1 MGRSH
6 RIKGQAAV
14 EFLCV
19 VPFLFVLM
27 FIAVDV
33 SRVVTASSQAQA
45 VASDTARWCA
55 TQRGALQE
63 VDEASALAHAQLS
76 GQLAN
81 GSTVSLL
88 KEREPDAAY
97 TMRLLSDDGA
107 VDKAQTIKEKREK
120 ITVEVKMPIEPLFPV
135 FYGVGWGGTYKVTG
149 KYMAFAT
156 IGREL

>member
-6 RIKGQAAV
+6 RLKGQAAV

-33 SRVVTASSQAQA
+33 SRVATASGQAQA

-55 TQRGALQE
+55 AQRGALQE
-63 VDEASALAHAQLS
+63 VDEAGAFAHAQLS

-81 GSTVSLL
+81 GSTVRLL
-88 KEREPDAAY
+88 KERAPDASY
-97 TMRLLSDDGA
+97 TMRLLSDDGS
-107 VDKAQTIKEKREK
+107 VDKVQMIKEKREK
-120 ITVEVKMPIEPLFPV
+120 VTVEVSMPVKPLFPI
-135 FYGVGWGGTYKVTG
+135 FYGVGWNGTYNVKG
-149 KYMAFAT
+149 KYVAFAT